1 MLAFLE
7 AKKETFTT
15 VLKEKAVYSSNVA
28 SIKLN
33 FRNLTVFPQIQ
44 TRRKM
49 NYFYHQPQLVLRAAK
64 NMARAESSS
73 DGKIGFEDWVTEFKD
88 SKSHLMLSAA

>member
-7 AKKETFTT
+7 GNKETFTT

-49 NYFYHQPQLVLRAAK
+49 NDFYH
-64 NMARAESSS
+64 
-73 DGKIGFEDWVTEFKD
+73 
-88 SKSHLMLSAA
+88 